1 MAKPITLIEKQNVS
15 VFTRLSTW
23 GILSDD
29 GVTFWVLIF
38 SNGLC
43 ILESLWKREFVVYVY
58 TRRMSRT
65 LLFSLFCP
73 VIFWPILSCAVI
85 VWSGLVWF
93 MCAWWIID
101 LLVFIV
107 HFKTLAY
114 DSIWC
119 NVLANLE
126 NEIYK
131 IFPEENFLSHHL
143 GKSFHIVDAVTWH
156 AKLVG
161 IVAQASEIQEHLWS
175 TNGKMIFQINMYYLQ
190 VKSTAQPL
198 AHRYFLWNL
207 FSWFNF

>member
-1 MAKPITLIEKQNVS
+1 MTKDDEGGGGVSQKMAK
-15 VFTRLSTW
+15 
-23 GILSDD
+23 DD
-29 GVTFWVLIF
+29 G
-38 SNGLC
+38 GGRGGQP
-43 ILESLWKREFVVYVY
+43 KD
-58 TRRMSRT
+58 RT

-119 NVLANLE
+119 NILANLE
-126 NEIYK
+126 NEIHK
-131 IFPEENFLSHHL
+131 IFPEENFLSDHL

-175 TNGKMIFQINMYYLQ
+175 TNGKMIFQINMWRLLGIAT
-190 VKSTAQPL
+190 SCTL
-198 AHRYFLWNL
+198 ETG
-207 FSWFNF
+207 